1 MHFFFL
7 LNFNAFFII
16 YFIIII
22 KNICN
27 KKKEALNHLYRV
39 ENPRRMVGDSKRFVP
54 ITKGCP
60 RSNIMGQKNSG
71 SLDTKQKSQQDK
83 DLKDSFIIFK
93 IGRRKSLSVL
103 FGS

>member
-1 MHFFFL
+1 M
-7 LNFNAFFII
+7 
-16 YFIIII
+16 
-22 KNICN
+22 
-27 KKKEALNHLYRV
+27 
-39 ENPRRMVGDSKRFVP
+39 GDSKRFVP

-93 IGRRKSLSVL
+93 IKKITFSAFWVLECNTNSIIESLSFCHYIILEMVC
-103 FGS
+103 